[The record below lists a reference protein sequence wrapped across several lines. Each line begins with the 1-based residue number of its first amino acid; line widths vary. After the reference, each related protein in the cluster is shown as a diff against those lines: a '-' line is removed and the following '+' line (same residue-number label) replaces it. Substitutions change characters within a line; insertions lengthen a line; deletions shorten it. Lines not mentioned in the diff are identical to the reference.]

1 MVNQLPLLF
10 ELRDEFSL
18 ANYELGA
25 NAALCAQ
32 LLALPSK
39 PSAQTLWLHA
49 PLGMG
54 KTHLAQGVTAAFASR
69 GERVAYVPAGRAEA
83 VAALEGLHQFRVVV
97 IDDVCHWLNNT
108 TAEQALVG
116 LYQELRARGSH
127 LLLLAANAPLS
138 YEFAL
143 PDWRSRCLGAAIH
156 RLQELD
162 DASKIH
168 VLVDRA
174 KRLGLTLDERV
185 GSYLLRHG
193 PRALPDL
200 LAILQL
206 LDRAALAEHRQLS
219 VPFTKRVLGW

>member
-1 MVNQLPLLF
+1 MVDQLPLLF

-25 NAALCAQ
+25 NEAICSR
-32 LLALPSK
+32 LLALPGN
-39 PSAQTLWLHA
+39 PSAQTFWLHA

-54 KTHLAQGVTAAFASR
+54 KTHLAQGVTAELAAR
-69 GERVAYVPAGRAEA
+69 GERVAYLPAARAEA
-83 VAALEGLHQFRVVV
+83 VAAVAGLHQFQVVV
-97 IDDVCHWLNNT
+97 IDDVDHWLNNIV
-108 TAEQALVG
+108 AEQALVG

-127 LLLLAANAPLS
+127 LLLFAADRPLS

-143 PDWRSRCLGAAIH
+143 PDWRSRCLGAALH

-162 DASKIH
+162 DASKTH
-168 VLVDRA
+168 VLAERA
-174 KRLGLTLDERV
+174 KRLGLTLDGRV
-185 GSYLLRHG
+185 GAYLLRHG
-193 PRALPDL
+193 PRSLPDL
-200 LAILQL
+200 LGILQR